1 MESGACAWD
10 KLFKLTSTIA
20 IEEAMGSFV
29 VLTIQTD
36 YRKSQGVRV
45 GQTIELFL

>member
-1 MESGACAWD
+1 MWG

-20 IEEAMGSFV
+20 TEEAMGLCM